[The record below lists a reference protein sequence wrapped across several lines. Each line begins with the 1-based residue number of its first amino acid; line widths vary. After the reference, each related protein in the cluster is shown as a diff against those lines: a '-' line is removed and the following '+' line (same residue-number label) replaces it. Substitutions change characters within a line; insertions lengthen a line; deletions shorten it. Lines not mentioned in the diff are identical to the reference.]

1 MQNTSFEEN
10 DQTFEL
16 EQISR
21 NKSFRIYILHTF
33 QNLKNSIS
41 CKSNYT
47 NFDWILK
54 TIEKRRK
61 LLSLP
66 PNFKSPPTNNV
77 LRIQRI
83 LDEHQ
88 GRKDQLTKED
98 AIFRLEGEGSNVN
111 VRFSDFNVPRKLTGE
126 IYANDNSTSS
136 LATRQW

>member
-41 CKSNYT
+41 SKSNYT

-61 LLSLP
+61 LSVTAK
-66 PNFKSPPTNNV
+66 FQISPHE
-77 LRIQRI
+77 QRSSN
-83 LDEHQ
+83 
-88 GRKDQLTKED
+88 TKNP
-98 AIFRLEGEGSNVN
+98 R
-111 VRFSDFNVPRKLTGE
+111 RTPRKKRLINERGRHFS
-126 IYANDNSTSS
+126 IGGGGV
-136 LATRQW
+136 

>member
-10 DQTFEL
+10 DQIFEL

-61 LLSLP
+61 LLSVTAK
-66 PNFKSPPTNNV
+66 FQISPHEQRSSNTKNPRLQSSTN
-77 LRIQRI
+77 
-83 LDEHQ
+83 
-88 GRKDQLTKED
+88 TKEEK
-98 AIFRLEGEGSNVN
+98 IN
-111 VRFSDFNVPRKLTGE
+111 
-126 IYANDNSTSS
+126 
-136 LATRQW
+136 

>member
-61 LLSLP
+61 LLSVTAK
-66 PNFKSPPTNNV
+66 FQISPPRTTFFEYKESSTN
-77 LRIQRI
+77 
-83 LDEHQ
+83 
-88 GRKDQLTKED
+88 TKEEK
-98 AIFRLEGEGSNVN
+98 IN
-111 VRFSDFNVPRKLTGE
+111 
-126 IYANDNSTSS
+126 
-136 LATRQW
+136 